1 MRWCGGFGELEKI
14 SPAGTRRVSSSG
26 LKSVMT
32 KSAFQMS
39 RYAVQVMNKLF
50 TPVMAFTETISYTEA
65 RERFADVLNTV
76 EATRDVILITR
87 RGHANVALIAE
98 DELSSLQETAH
109 LLRSPANARRLLES
123 LARSMAGQ
131 GTEMTVDELA
141 TKSGI
146 LHAHR

>member
-1 MRWCGGFGELEKI
+1 MLYRLF
-14 SPAGTRRVSSSG
+14 TSSSH
-26 LKSVMT
+26 
-32 KSAFQMS
+32 
-39 RYAVQVMNKLF
+39 
-50 TPVMAFTETISYTEA
+50 PIMAFTETISYTEA
-65 RERFADVLNTV
+65 RERLADVLSTV
-76 EATRDVILITR
+76 EATRDVIVITR